1 MRNPGFHRSLAL
13 GAAFTLVL
21 TGLPACG
28 DDDAAPRETTDD
40 VIGDVATADDLSE
53 DDAAPGDAAPEDAA
67 LPDTAPEDVSD
78 AMGNVD
84 GTSDAAEVSDD
95 TSTPDAAEDTVADI
109 VEPPAPWRSRLY
121 PESWTPAYTAEDG
134 RFLHDFS
141 YAGYRSGEVPLPD
154 VDALPLLSIADH
166 GAPTDGSAD
175 AAPALRAVLEVAALH
190 ATPETPVVVHLP
202 AGLYRFDTPVTVST
216 AGVILRGDG
225 PDRTRLHFASSAS
238 RNHAASL
245 TFAGTVRFGTDLPL
259 RADGVARETE
269 VRVADASSLSPGDE
283 VAVGWVVSAEFIA
296 DHQMQAFW
304 RAFNDT
310 WQPMFRRRVVAV
322 DTSETPHR
330 VTLDIPLRYPA
341 KVRDGASLRVETG
354 LLAECGLAHVG
365 IANAVGWDEA
375 WSRNQVH
382 AVAFDGV
389 KDCFAVDVR
398 SFPSPSAPTLGRGVG
413 AHLQSSGLLVR
424 GSRRVTIA
432 DGAIGPTQN
441 RGSGGNGYLYEVRQ
455 SGEILFR
462 DLEARGGR
470 HNFIQNWG
478 FGVTGVVWLRTR
490 SLEGRAFQS
499 SDLSIG
505 TTGFSEF
512 HHSLATANLID
523 DSFAADGWSA
533 SNRRDEST
541 GAGHTATENVFWNIS
556 GPGILRSY
564 QHGMGYVIG
573 TAPETNVAALE
584 PDLDPELAEALYP
597 LSSWYLSEPW
607 DHVEGEGLGAALE
620 PRSLYEDQLQRRL
633 GSR

>member
-1 MRNPGFHRSLAL
+1 MRTPSSLSLGPAL
-13 GAAFTLVL
+13 TALLIAT
-21 TGLPACG
+21 TAC
-28 DDDAAPRETTDD
+28 DDAAAPAPDAAADTMTAPDTTPADIAAEDTAPADATPPDVSDDGRVTDAETTDD
-40 VIGDVATADDLSE
+40 
-53 DDAAPGDAAPEDAA
+53 DAPPT
-67 LPDTAPEDVSD
+67 DTGPSD
-78 AMGNVD
+78 AED
-84 GTSDAAEVSDD
+84 
-95 TSTPDAAEDTVADI
+95 PDASPEDTVDDTLGDTG
-109 VEPPAPWRSRLY
+109 EPPAPWRSRLY
-121 PESWTPAYTAEDG
+121 PEDWTPAFTADDG
-134 RFLHDFS
+134 LFLHDFS
-141 YAGYRSGEVPLPD
+141 YAGYHRGEAPLPSL
-154 VDALPLLSIADH
+154 DALPSLSIADH
-166 GAPTDGSAD
+166 AAPTDGSAD
-175 AAPALRAVLEVAALH
+175 AAPALRAVLEIAALH
-190 ATPETPVVVHLP
+190 ATADTPVVVHLP
-202 AGLYRFDTPVTVST
+202 AGLYRFDSPVSVTTP
-216 AGVILRGDG
+216 GVILRGDG
-225 PDRTRLHFASSAS
+225 PDETRLHFASAAS

-245 TFAGTVRFGTDLPL
+245 TFAGNVRFGADLPL
-259 RADGVARETE
+259 TADGAPRET
-269 VRVADASSLSPGDE
+269 VVSVADASSLSPGDE
-283 VAVGWVVSAEFIA
+283 VSVGWFITPAFIA
-296 DHQMQAFW
+296 DHQMEAFW

-322 DTSETPHR
+322 DTSTEPHR

-341 KVRDGASLRVETG
+341 KVRDNASLRVESG

-365 IANAVGWDEA
+365 IANAVAWDEA

-398 SFPSPSAPTLGRGVG
+398 SFPSPSAPTTGRGVG
-413 AHLQSSGLLVR
+413 AHLQSSGILVR

-432 DGAIGPTQN
+432 DGALGPTQH
-441 RGSGGNGYLYEVRQ
+441 RGGGGNGYLYEVRQ

-462 DLEARGGR
+462 DLEARSGR

-505 TTGFSEF
+505 ITGFSEF

-523 DSFAADGWSA
+523 DSWAADGWSA

-556 GPGILRSY
+556 GPGIVRSY

-607 DHVEGEGLGAALE
+607 DHVEGAGLGATLE

-633 GSR
+633 DGR